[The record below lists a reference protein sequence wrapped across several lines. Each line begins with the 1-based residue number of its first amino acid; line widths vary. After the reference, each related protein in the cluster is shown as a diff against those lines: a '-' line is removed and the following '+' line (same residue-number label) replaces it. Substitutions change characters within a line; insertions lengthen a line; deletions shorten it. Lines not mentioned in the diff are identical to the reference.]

1 MVRMGSYDWCDCKTD
16 ILELEVK
23 FVYGQSNTLK
33 NENETKSF

>member
-1 MVRMGSYDWCDCKTD
+1 MVCMGRSAWRNCKTD

-23 FVYGQSNTLK
+23 FVYGQSDTLK